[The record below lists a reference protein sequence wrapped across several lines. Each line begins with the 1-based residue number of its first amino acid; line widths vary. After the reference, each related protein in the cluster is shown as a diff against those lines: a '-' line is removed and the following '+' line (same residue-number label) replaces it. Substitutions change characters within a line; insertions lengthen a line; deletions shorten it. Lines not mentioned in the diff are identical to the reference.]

1 MTGGQRVSR
10 SLPREE
16 FLHEASG
23 TCFAVFVHV
32 PHSHCFVPTSLRS
45 HSIFAPEWPEKKGN
59 SHQCQMPRKAGFR
72 SITISPRLSMSAFP
86 PHRKPKFGVGLRY
99 PLHSTAA
106 EHLAC
111 SRRNQQRW
119 PVSSHGSHSQ
129 WGMSTETGSTACTL
143 QPEKGNARFDGPGYP
158 PPPSCRSL
166 YELCCDTLI
175 CGDSAVIALFQVYM
189 TFPPLP
195 GAVIPST
202 CQGTP
207 IGSTAA
213 AGKYTKAPFPSADA
227 KRLSS
232 DTQGGG
238 RRRASKR
245 MTAKKGLGGV
255 LVVLDRFLYIFAFI
269 FPQRTCFGSNNR
281 RWKGFGFF
289 VGFRF
294 CWYFLP
300 VVLSLGLVYVFSSFY
315 LACTSTRAR
324 KTKVATAPDHFFLAS
339 FTDHKKKEYV
349 LESFILGRPH
359 C

>member
-1 MTGGQRVSR
+1 MFCRFCSCSSF
-10 SLPREE
+10 SLFCSNIPS
-16 FLHEASG
+16 FSFH
-23 TCFAVFVHV
+23 
-32 PHSHCFVPTSLRS
+32 LRAGMARKEGK
-45 HSIFAPEWPEKKGN
+45 FAPMSDAEEGRFQIDHDIPEALN
-59 SHQCQMPRKAGFR
+59 V
-72 SITISPRLSMSAFP
+72 SIPSTSETKVWSRVAISFTFDGSRASCVF
-86 PHRKPKFGVGLRY
+86 
-99 PLHSTAA
+99 
-106 EHLAC
+106 
-111 SRRNQQRW
+111 RRNQQRW